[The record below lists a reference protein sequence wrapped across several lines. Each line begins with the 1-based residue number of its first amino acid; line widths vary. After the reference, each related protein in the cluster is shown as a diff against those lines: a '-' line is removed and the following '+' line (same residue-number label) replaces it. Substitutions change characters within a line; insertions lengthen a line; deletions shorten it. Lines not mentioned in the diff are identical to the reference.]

1 MKKSGLAVNVVN
13 DLYLCK
19 DLQQIY
25 SFTSSKRE
33 NLPRKISIW
42 PDLKMRSPLRSALQ
56 IDVFIHIPVDIQ
68 HLPFKKDKTIS
79 VFIHSHIN
87 TSGNWKNKKLEET

>member
-33 NLPRKISIW
+33 NLPGKISIW

-56 IDVFIHIPVDIQ
+56 IDVFIHIPGMY
-68 HLPFKKDKTIS
+68 
-79 VFIHSHIN
+79 IHP
-87 TSGNWKNKKLEET
+87 SGYTTLNI